1 VSSVM
6 EVIKQMTSHGQ
17 T

>member
-1 VSSVM
+1 M